1 MKNAAALFLTL
12 PLIAALAL
20 ASCNDKKP
28 AADAKPK
35 TDAKATETVA
45 KADEPD
51 WCAEHGVP
59 ESVCTKCN
67 PKLIAEFKQKGDWC
81 KEHNVPESQC
91 TICDPSLKEKF
102 AAMAPKK

>member
-1 MKNAAALFLTL
+1 MKTSLSIIAFALLAVLLT
-12 PLIAALAL
+12 AG
-20 ASCNDKKP
+20 CDKKSASKD
-28 AADAKPK
+28 AAPK
-35 TDAKATETVA
+35 TTSVA
-45 KADEPD
+45 KAGEAD

-67 PKLIAEFKQKGDWC
+67 PKLIADFKQKGDWC

-91 TICDPSLKEKF
+91 VQCDPSLKEKF